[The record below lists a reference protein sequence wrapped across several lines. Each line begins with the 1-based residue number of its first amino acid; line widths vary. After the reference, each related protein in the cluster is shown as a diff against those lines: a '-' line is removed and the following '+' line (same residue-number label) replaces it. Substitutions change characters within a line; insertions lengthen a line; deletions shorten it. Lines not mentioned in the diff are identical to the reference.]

1 MSNPCYTNLVV
12 VGWEFSLFAFHCT
25 CLCLCLA
32 GGELSACE
40 AAKQMGPEH
49 ASHTPLL
56 GLVLLEGG
64 GGTPQKHTTETAGRT
79 TQATYAAC
87 HTLFAA
93 MLGACFVFSEKP

>member
-1 MSNPCYTNLVV
+1 
-12 VGWEFSLFAFHCT
+12 
-25 CLCLCLA
+25 
-32 GGELSACE
+32 
-40 AAKQMGPEH
+40 MGPEH

-87 HTLFAA
+87 HTQFAA
-93 MLGACFVFSEKP
+93 MLGAFAMLLFFGETVKTDGKTNQCVLEESRFL